1 MVCEI
6 DGELW
11 VIDFKTSNN
20 LQTTYDLQ
28 TAAYATCYQEC
39 YGKRVD
45 RTAILWLKSSKRS
58 GKTGSMQGKGW
69 EIYESK
75 RTTEENMDIF
85 STVKKLFDLENP
97 NHSPVFTEFQ
107 TVVKRK
113 I

>member
-1 MVCEI
+1 
-6 DGELW
+6 
-11 VIDFKTSNN
+11 
-20 LQTTYDLQ
+20 
-28 TAAYATCYQEC
+28 
-39 YGKRVD
+39 
-45 RTAILWLKSSKRS
+45 
-58 GKTGSMQGKGW
+58 MQGKGW

>member
-1 MVCEI
+1 M
-6 DGELW
+6 
-11 VIDFKTSNN
+11 
-20 LQTTYDLQ
+20 
-28 TAAYATCYQEC
+28 
-39 YGKRVD
+39 
-45 RTAILWLKSSKRS
+45 

-107 TVVKRK
+107 TVVKRNL
-113 I
+113 